1 MQMNYFE
8 KTYAH
13 FLSISLSERYSG
25 KTSAYAQR
33 IWRVRREFYGSSVN
47 KFRWGMKRASFYV
60 LLFLWIGLKGKKHSF
75 TNSSP

>member
-13 FLSISLSERYSG
+13 FLSISWSERYGG
-25 KTSAYAQR
+25 KTSAHAQR
-33 IWRVRREFYGSSVN
+33 IWRVRGEFCGSSVN